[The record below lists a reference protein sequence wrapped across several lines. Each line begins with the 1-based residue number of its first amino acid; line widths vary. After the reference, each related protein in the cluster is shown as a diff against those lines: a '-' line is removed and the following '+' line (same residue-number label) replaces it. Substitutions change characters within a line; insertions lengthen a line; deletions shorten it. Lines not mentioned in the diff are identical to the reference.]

1 MYDELTTHLLAT
13 ATQTS
18 GGTTGGLNW
27 EFIALLGLG
36 ALVAI
41 AIAWIYSGSGS
52 SGSD

>member
-1 MYDELTTHLLAT
+1 MIAEFTTHLLAT